1 MFTFFLVVWAV
12 VAGSQQ
18 PVRVDLQELP
28 TAEACVAG
36 VTDALGKIPEFMVA
50 HPDFSQMQAVCE
62 VWPVPGTD
70 L

>member
-1 MFTFFLVVWAV
+1 MFKFFLVIWAV
-12 VAGSQQ
+12 VTGSRQ

-28 TAEACVAG
+28 SAEVCAAG

-50 HPDFSQMQAVCE
+50 HPDFEHMQAVCE

-70 L
+70 I